1 MLSRK
6 NRFVALLATSAV
18 AAALALPAFAQAL
31 WIDET
36 YVDPS
41 GGVVPIAVH
50 ADSKSTSQTVT
61 ISYDSDGPAVSGPS
75 SITLPAYSTSA
86 NFNVTVGPGESN
98 STVWVGMKGPTTQG
112 ACYIYVN

>member
-6 NRFVALLATSAV
+6 NRLVALAATGAV
-18 AAALALPAFAQAL
+18 ALALALPAFAQAL

-41 GGVVPIAVH
+41 GGTVAVAIH
-50 ADSKSTSQTVT
+50 ADSKSTSQTV
-61 ISYDSDGPAVSGPS
+61 SLAYDSDGPAVSGPS
-75 SITLPAYSTSA
+75 TVTVPARTTVV
-86 NFNVTVGPGESN
+86 NVPVTVGAGDSG
-98 STVWVGMKGPTTQG
+98 STVWVGMKGPSTSG

>member
-36 YVDPS
+36 YVDPT
-41 GGVVPIAVH
+41 GGVVPVAIH
-50 ADSKSTSQTVT
+50 ADSKSTSQTVS
-61 ISYDSDGPAVSGPS
+61 IAYDSDGPSVSGPTS
-75 SITLPAYSTSA
+75 VTLAPRATSA
-86 NFNVTVGPGESN
+86 TFNVTVGPGASN
-98 STVWVGMKGPTTQG
+98 STVWVGMNGPTTQG